1 MKKKQSQTSKTM
13 IKNETP
19 AEKAAREFLDKILQ
33 RDPRLKAARDS
44 VQKSVDNGS
53 SVVEQSLKTFRQRLK
68 D

>member
-1 MKKKQSQTSKTM
+1 MTKKQTQTSKA
-13 IKNETP
+13 IPKAESA
-19 AEKAAREFLDKILQ
+19 AEKAARELLDEILQ

-44 VQKSVDNGS
+44 VKKSLENGS